1 MDYEL
6 PEDSGCLK
14 VFMGACDDQILA
26 ETDVMG
32 FVVSDL
38 FDLLATIL
46 RIV

>member
-26 ETDVMG
+26 EADVMS
-32 FVVSDL
+32 FVISDL
-38 FDLLATIL
+38 FDLLTMII
-46 RIV
+46 RVI